1 MLITGEIMGGAE
13 DLGKSLRE
21 VIKKPPRLICSDIDG
36 VLTVTRGNFLL
47 DLDLMKKFRLIRK
60 MGVLTCLASANSY
73 PVVMTLVRYLDLDKI
88 LIAEGGCIINVDGE
102 IIHLTEKEAKSIG
115 VELAELFGLEKSWQ
129 NRYRHH
135 DIALTFPRSLPLEE
149 VEKEVHRIQE
159 YVARNYP
166 GFKLVYS
173 GYAMHVVPEECDKGS
188 ALQKIM
194 RRLGLR
200 PDDVIAVGDSSVDS
214 SMLKVAGTG
223 VAPLDA
229 DDDAKE
235 AADVIIPKK
244 ASEATHQLIDHVI
257 HLLKEQ

>member
-1 MLITGEIMGGAE
+1 MDGAE

-21 VIKKPPRLICSDIDG
+21 IIKKPPKLICSDIDG

-47 DLDLMKKFRLIRK
+47 DLDLMKKFRHLRE

-88 LIAEGGCIINVDGE
+88 LIAEGGCIINVNGE
-102 IIHLTEKEAKSIG
+102 VIHLTEKEAKSIG
-115 VELAELFGLEKSWQ
+115 VELAKSFGLETSWQ

-135 DIALTFPRSLPLEE
+135 DIALTFPRNLPLKE
-149 VEKEVHRIQE
+149 VEKGIQRIRE

-188 ALQKIM
+188 ALQEIIT
-194 RRLGLR
+194 RLGLGS
-200 PDDVIAVGDSSVDS
+200 DDVIAVGDSSVDS
-214 SMLKVAGTG
+214 SMLKVAGIG

-229 DDDAKE
+229 DDYAKG
-235 AADVIIPKK
+235 AADIVIPKK

-257 HLLKEQ
+257 RLLREH